1 MGYENS
7 VASQAVLQSHQ
18 QQQQQQ
24 QQYIAQ

>member
-7 VASQAVLQSHQ
+7 VAPQAVLQSHQ

-24 QQYIAQ
+24 QYIAQ

>member
-7 VASQAVLQSHQ
+7 VAPHAVLQSHQ